1 MNGGWAIASGD
12 TRHCFRNPPSPE
24 SVMAVAECPPKDHG
38 ILFGSSPG
46 FSDKT
51 GILTRSKDIFD
62 TRYRTHDSPTS
73 HQHPIPVCLSRHSTD
88 GTIPLIFGKRGC
100 LSRWFCNVD
109 PPGNARVVSPRFQAN
124 DGCNVRNQFCC
135 WSGCFAVPRRGNRPL
150 RPIRLSSPRLPCH
163 LHHSLSPFWV
173 SPPARAMA
181 DGRYVCAAAVAAV
194 LVSSLG
200 KKH

>member
-51 GILTRSKDIFD
+51 GILTRSKAIFD

-73 HQHPIPVCLSRHSTD
+73 HPHPIPVCLSRHSTD
-88 GTIPLIFGKRGC
+88 GTIPPISGKRGC
-100 LSRWFCNVD
+100 LSRWFCNV
-109 PPGNARVVSPRFQAN
+109 GTARNVGAVRPQFQFN
-124 DGCNVRNQFCC
+124 GCCNVRNNFCV
-135 WSGCFAVPRRGNRPL
+135 WRVCFTVPRRGNHPFS
-150 RPIRLSSPRLPCH
+150 PIRISFPHLPCPLYH
-163 LHHSLSPFWV
+163 PLPPFWI
-173 SPPARAMA
+173 SPSAGAMA
-181 DGRYVCAAAVAAV
+181 DGGYVCAAAVAAV

-200 KKH
+200 KKY